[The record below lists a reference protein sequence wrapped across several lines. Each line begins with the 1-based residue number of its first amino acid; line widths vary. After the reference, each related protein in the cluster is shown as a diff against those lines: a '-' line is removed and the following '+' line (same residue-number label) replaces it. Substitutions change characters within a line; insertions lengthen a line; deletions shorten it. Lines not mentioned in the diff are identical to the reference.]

1 MSGSGRVRNLVRVI
15 AAAGVLVAAPP
26 AFAQVDLSGPWGAR
40 LHEDNLERG
49 GGPEMN
55 EFEGLP
61 INAAD
66 RMRGDSWS
74 ASLWTVPEHQC
85 IPHPADYGPNFSQLV
100 MWSDV
105 DAVTKQVVAWHT
117 EMSWMNPIRT
127 IWMDGRPHPPA
138 YAPHTWQG
146 FSTGKWEGDMLTV
159 ETTHLKPAYVR
170 RNGLARSEKA
180 TVREHFIRN
189 GDILTIVTIVTDP
202 VYLTEPY
209 VKTRNFQ
216 VEPGYHMTTYP
227 CSVDVEIDRPAGV
240 IPHYLPGANP
250 FISEAA
256 AKHKMPLEPARGG
269 ADTMYPEYM
278 EKMKSMPTASMPPDP
293 ASGGAAQAA
302 PARPAAAPAGAPART
317 RER

>member
-1 MSGSGRVRNLVRVI
+1 MTASARACLAAAAACAVI
-15 AAAGVLVAAPP
+15 ATAAP

-105 DAVTKQVVAWHT
+105 DPVTKAVTAWHT
-117 EMSWMNPIRT
+117 EMSWMNPVRT

-138 YAPHTWQG
+138 WAPHTWQG

-159 ETTHLKPAYVR
+159 ETTHLKPAYIR

-180 TVREHFIRN
+180 TVREHFVRN
-189 GDILTIVTIVTDP
+189 GDILTIITIVTDP

-209 VKTRNFQ
+209 IKSRNFQ
-216 VEPGYHMTTYP
+216 VEPGYRMTPYP
-227 CSVDVEIDRPAGV
+227 CSVDIEIDRPAGE

-269 ADTMYPEYM
+269 AETMYPEYM
-278 EKMKSMPTASMPPDP
+278 EKMKTLPTATMPAEAAPNAAQP
-293 ASGGAAQAA
+293 ASAT
-302 PARPAAAPAGAPART
+302 RPAAAGASTPARP
-317 RER
+317 R

>member
-1 MSGSGRVRNLVRVI
+1 MNPRPRPRRL
-15 AAAGVLVAAPP
+15 AAAVAAFALVSTAAP
-26 AFAQVDLSGPWGAR
+26 AFAQVDFSGAWGAR

-100 MWSDV
+100 MWNDV
-105 DAVTKQVVAWHT
+105 DPVTKDVVAWHT
-117 EMSWMNPIRT
+117 ELSWMNPVRT

-138 YAPHTWQG
+138 WAPHTWQG

-159 ETTHLKPAYVR
+159 ETTHLKPAYIR

-209 VKTRNFQ
+209 IKSRNFQ
-216 VEPGYHMTTYP
+216 FDPGYKMTPYP
-227 CSVDVEIDRPAGV
+227 CSVDVEIDRPAGE

-269 ADTMYPEYM
+269 AETMYPEYM
-278 EKMKSMPTASMPPDP
+278 ERMKTLPTATMPAQP
-293 ASGGAAQAA
+293 AAGATAA
-302 PARPAAAPAGAPART
+302 PPAPAAAGTPART
-317 RER
+317 PGR

>member
-1 MSGSGRVRNLVRVI
+1 MSAKRASQF
-15 AAAGVLVAAPP
+15 VAVATTWFVVATAIP
-26 AFAQVDLSGPWGAR
+26 AFAQVDFSGGWGAR

-105 DAVTKQVVAWHT
+105 DPVTKDVIAWHT
-117 EMSWMNPIRT
+117 ELSWMNPVRT

-138 YAPHTWQG
+138 WAPHTWQG

-189 GDILTIVTIVTDP
+189 GDILTIVTIVNDP

-209 VKTRNFQ
+209 IKSRNFQ
-216 VEPGYHMTTYP
+216 LDPGYRMTPYP
-227 CSVDVEIDRPAGV
+227 CSVDVEIDRPAGA
-240 IPHYLPGANP
+240 IPHYLPGTNP

-269 ADTMYPEYM
+269 AETMYPEYM
-278 EKMKSMPTASMPPDP
+278 ERMKTLPTATMPAQPA
-293 ASGGAAQAA
+293 ASGSAQTA
-302 PARPAAAPAGAPART
+302 PAQPPANAGTPARG